1 MKRTII
7 GVALLLAAI
16 VFLLDRAA
24 RMAPAAPSSGFEV
37 VVWLAV
43 SLLVF
48 LDLLDILVRL
58 HASKLTASVDGT
70 SIPLDIGAFTPRQ
83 MQLHLKPWALIV
95 SVHNLE
101 DELDPFLESMEPY
114 REHLWVI
121 DDASTDR
128 TFLRLRQAG
137 VRCIRGNVNRK
148 KPGALKELLQHLPP
162 EIATIGI
169 LDPDVHIRNESRNE
183 SANGLSD
190 LERSL
195 FFFQRSG
202 CAAMCPRIEVR
213 QDGWLARL
221 QGLEYAITFAVG
233 RKSLA
238 DRSIT
243 SGVAFYRRDALEHV
257 FERHK
262 LSVYAEDLRN
272 ALLLLGHGEQIYY
285 DERLVVDT
293 IGKRTLRAW
302 FSQRVGWFFG
312 LIRVYQDSFD
322 DVRRIAGRHPFFV
335 YHYVFY
341 MGICALALHPLKLIA
356 LALSILGVAN
366 GLDDLLALDLIPNT
380 AWTDPGYFVL
390 AYLKYTLLIAGLLAF
405 VVKGNRRHLIA
416 SVPLFYLY
424 QLLHIVPV
432 TIGYANWLSLRYF
445 GRRVYRDHFQDEQ
458 SLAAEF
464 REQFSPS
471 PPAT

>member
-7 GVALLLAAI
+7 AVALLLGSML
-16 VFLLDRAA
+16 FLLDRAA
-24 RMAPAAPSSGFEV
+24 RAAPSVPSSGFELG
-37 VVWLAV
+37 VWLAV
-43 SLLVF
+43 NLLVF
-48 LDLLDILVRL
+48 LDLLDVIVRMQV
-58 HASKLTASVDGT
+58 ARRTASVDGT
-70 SIPLDIGAFTPRQ
+70 SIPLDIGTFTPRQ
-83 MQLHLKPWALIV
+83 MKLHLKPWALIV

-101 DELDPFLESMEPY
+101 DDLDAFLESIEPY
-114 REHLWVI
+114 RDHLWII
-121 DDASTDR
+121 DDASTDG
-128 TFLRLRQAG
+128 TFVRLRQAG
-137 VRCIRGNVNRK
+137 IRCIRGTVNRK
-148 KPGALKELLQHLPP
+148 KPGALKELLRHLPRDVG
-162 EIATIGI
+162 TIGI
-169 LDPDVHIRNESRNE
+169 LDPDVHIRNESKSE
-183 SANGLSD
+183 LSD

-195 FFFQRSG
+195 FIFQRSG
-202 CAAMCPRIEVR
+202 CAALCPRIDVR

-285 DERLVVDT
+285 DERLCVDT
-293 IGKRTLRAW
+293 VGKRTLHSW

-322 DVRRIAGRHPFFV
+322 DFRRIAGRHPFFV

-341 MGICALALHPLKLIA
+341 MGVCALALHPLKLVA
-356 LALSILGVAN
+356 LALSVVGVAN
-366 GLDDLLALDLIPNT
+366 GFDDLLGFGVIPNN
-380 AWTDPGYFVL
+380 AWTDPAYFVL
-390 AYLKYTLLIAGLLAF
+390 AYLKYTLLTAGLLAL
-405 VVKGNRRHLIA
+405 VVKGDRRHLAA

-424 QLLHIVPV
+424 QLMHIVPV
-432 TIGYANWLSLRYF
+432 TIGYANWVSLRYF

-458 SLAAEF
+458 SLAREF
-464 REQFSPS
+464 REQFTAVP

>member
-1 MKRTII
+1 MKRTIV
-7 GVALLLAAI
+7 GVALLLAA
-16 VFLLDRAA
+16 VLFLLDRAA
-24 RMAPAAPSSGFEV
+24 RAAPPFPATGFEL
-37 VVWLAV
+37 VVWIAV
-43 SLLVF
+43 SILVF
-48 LDLLDILVRL
+48 LDLLDVMVRL
-58 HASKLTASVDGT
+58 HVSRLTASVDGT
-70 SIPLDIGAFTPRQ
+70 SIPLDIGSFTPRQ
-83 MQLHLKPWALIV
+83 MKLHLQPWALIV

-101 DELDPFLESMEPY
+101 DDLDAFLESIAPY

-121 DDASTDR
+121 DDASTDQ
-128 TFLRLRQAG
+128 TFIRLRQAG
-137 VRCIRGNVNRK
+137 IHCIRGTVNRK
-148 KPGALKELLQHLPP
+148 KPGALKELLRHLPADV
-162 EIATIGI
+162 ATIGI
-169 LDPDVHIRNESRNE
+169 LDPDVHIRNHSTTE
-183 SANGLSD
+183 LSD
-190 LERSL
+190 LEQAL
-195 FFFQRSG
+195 FIFQRSG

-257 FERHK
+257 FERHR

-272 ALLLLGHGEQIYY
+272 ALLLLGLGEQIYY
-285 DERLVVDT
+285 DERLSVDT
-293 IGKRTLRAW
+293 IGKRTLHSW

-312 LIRVYQDSFD
+312 LMRVYQDSFPD
-322 DVRRIAGRHPFFV
+322 IRRIAGRHPFFV

-356 LALSILGVAN
+356 LALSIAGVAN
-366 GLDDLLALDLIPNT
+366 GLDDLLGLGVIPNT
-380 AWTDPGYFVL
+380 AWTDPAYFVL
-390 AYLKYTLLIAGLLAF
+390 AYLKYTLLTAALLALI
-405 VVKGNRRHLIA
+405 VKGERKHLIP

-432 TIGYANWLSLRYF
+432 TIGYANWLSLRYL

-458 SLAAEF
+458 SLAREF

-471 PPAT
+471 PPPAT

>member
-1 MKRTII
+1 MKRTIV
-7 GVALLLAAI
+7 GVALLLGC
-16 VFLLDRAA
+16 VLFLLDRAA
-24 RMAPAAPSSGFEV
+24 HLAPAVPSSGFDLF
-37 VVWLAV
+37 VWLTV

-58 HASKLTASVDGT
+58 QASKLTASVEGT

-83 MQLHLKPWALIV
+83 MKLHLKPWALIV
-95 SVHNLE
+95 AVHNLE
-101 DELDPFLESMEPY
+101 DELDAFLESIAPY
-114 REHLWVI
+114 RDQLWII
-121 DDASTDR
+121 DDASTDQ

-137 VRCIRGNVNRK
+137 IRCIQGGVNRK
-148 KPGALKELLQHLPP
+148 KPGALKELLRHLPDDV
-162 EIATIGI
+162 ETVGI
-169 LDPDVHIRNESRNE
+169 LDPDVHIRNESTTE
-183 SANGLSD
+183 LTD

-195 FFFQRSG
+195 FVFQRSG

-272 ALLLLGHGEQIYY
+272 ALLLLGHGQQIYY
-285 DERLVVDT
+285 DERLIVDT
-293 IGKRTLRAW
+293 IGKRTLHSW

-312 LIRVYQDSFD
+312 LMRVYQDSMPD
-322 DVRRIAGRHPFFV
+322 IRRIAGRHPFFV

-341 MGICALALHPLKLIA
+341 MGVWAMALHPLKLIA
-356 LALSILGVAN
+356 LALSVAGVAN
-366 GLDDLLALDLIPNT
+366 GLDDLLGLDLIPNT
-380 AWTDPGYFVL
+380 AWTDPAYFVL
-390 AYLKYTLLIAGLLAF
+390 AYLKYTLLTAGVLAL

-432 TIGYANWLSLRYF
+432 TIGYVNWLSLRYF
-445 GRRVYRDHFQDEQ
+445 GRRVYRDHFQDEE
-458 SLAAEF
+458 SLAREF
-464 REQFSPS
+464 QEQFRPGA
-471 PPAT
+471 PAAT

>member
-1 MKRTII
+1 VKRTII
-7 GVALLLAAI
+7 GVGLLLAA
-16 VFLLDRAA
+16 VLFLLDRAA
-24 RMAPAAPSSGFEV
+24 RAAPAAPSTGFEL
-37 VVWLAV
+37 VVWIAV

-48 LDLLDILVRL
+48 LDLIDVLVRL
-58 HASKLTASVDGT
+58 QASRLTASPDGT
-70 SIPLDIGAFTPRQ
+70 SIPLDIGTFTPRQ
-83 MQLHLKPWALIV
+83 MKLHLQPWALIV
-95 SVHNLE
+95 SVHNIE
-101 DELDPFLESMEPY
+101 DELDAFLEAMAPY
-114 REHLWVI
+114 RDNLWII

-128 TFLRLRQAG
+128 TFLRLRQEG
-137 VRCIRGNVNRK
+137 IHCIRGTVNRK
-148 KPGALKELLQHLPP
+148 KPGALKELLRQLP
-162 EIATIGI
+162 ADVRTIGI
-169 LDPDVHIRNESRNE
+169 LDPDVHIRNESKTE
-183 SANGLSD
+183 LSD
-190 LERSL
+190 LECAL
-195 FFFQRSG
+195 FVFQRSG

-285 DERLVVDT
+285 DERLSVDT
-293 IGKRTLRAW
+293 IGKRTLHSW

-322 DVRRIAGRHPFFV
+322 DIRRIAGSHPFFV

-341 MGICALALHPLKLIA
+341 MGICALVLHPLKL
-356 LALSILGVAN
+356 LALGLSIAGVAN
-366 GLDDLLALDLIPNT
+366 GFDDLLGLGVIPNV
-380 AWTDPGYFVL
+380 AWTDPAYFVL
-390 AYLKYTLLIAGLLAF
+390 AYLKYTLLTAGLLAL

-424 QLLHIVPV
+424 QLLHIIPV
-432 TIGYANWLSLRYF
+432 TIGYANWISLRYF

-458 SLAAEF
+458 SLVREF
-464 REQFSPS
+464 REQFSARPPS
-471 PPAT
+471 AT

>member
-1 MKRTII
+1 MKRTI
-7 GVALLLAAI
+7 VAVAALI
-16 VFLLDRAA
+16 AAVIFLLDRAA
-24 RMAPAAPSSGFEV
+24 RTAPAVPSTGFEV
-37 VVWLAV
+37 TVWIAV

-48 LDLLDILVRL
+48 LDLIDILVRL
-58 HASKLTASVDGT
+58 YASRLTASLDGT
-70 SIPLDIGAFTPRQ
+70 SIPLDVGEFTPRQ
-83 MQLHLKPWALIV
+83 MKLHLEPWALLV
-95 SVHNLE
+95 SVYNIE
-101 DELDPFLESMEPY
+101 DDLDALLESMEPY

-121 DDASTDR
+121 DDASTDQ

-137 VRCIRGNVNRK
+137 VQCFRGTVNRK
-148 KPGALKELLQHLPP
+148 KPGALKELLRHLPADV
-162 EIATIGI
+162 ETIGI
-169 LDPDVHIRNESRNE
+169 LDPDVHIRGASTT
-183 SANGLSD
+183 GLSD

-195 FFFQRSG
+195 FLFQRSG
-202 CAAMCPRIEVR
+202 CAAMCPRIAVR

-285 DERLVVDT
+285 DERLCVDT
-293 IGKRTLRAW
+293 IGKRTLHAW

-312 LIRVYQDSFD
+312 LIRVYQDSFN

-356 LALSILGVAN
+356 LALSVAGVAN
-366 GLDDLLALDLIPNT
+366 GLDDLLGLGLIPNT

-390 AYLKYTLLIAGLLAF
+390 AYLKYTILTAALLAF
-405 VVKGNRRHLIA
+405 VVKGERRHLIA

-424 QLLHIVPV
+424 QLLHILPV
-432 TIGYANWLSLRYF
+432 TIGYANWLALRYF
-445 GRRVYRDHFQDEQ
+445 GRRVYRDHFQDEE
-458 SLAAEF
+458 SLAREF

-471 PPAT
+471 PPPAT

>member
-1 MKRTII
+1 MRRTVI
-7 GVALLLAAI
+7 GVAVVLAG
-16 VFLLDRAA
+16 VLFLLERAS
-24 RMAPAAPSSGFEV
+24 RLAPAVPATGFDLF
-37 VVWLAV
+37 VWIAV

-48 LDLLDILVRL
+48 LDLLDIIVRL
-58 HASKLTASVDGT
+58 HVARLTASDDGT
-70 SIPLDIGAFTPRQ
+70 SIPLDVGEFTPQQ
-83 MQLHLKPWALIV
+83 MRLHLKRWALIV

-101 DELDPFLESMEPY
+101 DDLDPFLEAMQPY
-114 REHLWVI
+114 RDHLWVI

-128 TFLRLRQAG
+128 TFLRLQQAG
-137 VRCIRGNVNRK
+137 IRCFRGAVNRK
-148 KPGALKELLQHLPP
+148 KPGALKELLRHLPP
-162 EIATIGI
+162 DIETIGI
-169 LDPDVHIRNESRNE
+169 LDPDVHIGNTSRTE
-183 SANGLSD
+183 ISD

-195 FFFQRSG
+195 FLFQRSG
-202 CAAMCPRIEVR
+202 CAAMCPRITVR

-272 ALLLLGHGEQIYY
+272 ALLLLGHAEQIYY
-285 DERLVVDT
+285 DERLCVDT
-293 IGKRTLRAW
+293 IGKRTLHSW

-322 DVRRIAGRHPFFV
+322 DVRRIAGRSPFFV

-341 MGICALALHPLKLIA
+341 MGICAMALHPLKLVA
-356 LALSILGVAN
+356 LALSVTGVAN
-366 GLDDLLALDLIPNT
+366 GLDDLLGLGLIPNS
-380 AWTDPGYFVL
+380 AWTDPAYFVL
-390 AYLKYTLLIAGLLAF
+390 AYLKYTLLTAALLAF
-405 VVKGNRRHLIA
+405 VVKGDRKHLAA

-424 QLLHIVPV
+424 QLLHIIPV
-432 TIGYANWLSLRYF
+432 TIGYANWVTLRFF
-445 GRRVYRDHFQDEQ
+445 GRRVYRDHFQDEE
-458 SLAAEF
+458 SLAREF
-464 REQFSPS
+464 REQFHPS
-471 PPAT
+471 PPPAT

>member
-1 MKRTII
+1 MKRTIVAVAALI
-7 GVALLLAAI
+7 AGVL
-16 VFLLDRAA
+16 FLLDRAA
-24 RMAPAAPSSGFEV
+24 RAAPAVPSSGFELL
-37 VVWLAV
+37 VWFAV
-43 SLLVF
+43 SLVVF
-48 LDLLDILVRL
+48 LDLIDILVRL
-58 HASKLTASVDGT
+58 HAAKLTGSDDGT
-70 SIPLDIGAFTPRQ
+70 SIPLDVGAFTPRQ
-83 MQLHLKPWALIV
+83 MKLHLKPWALIV

-101 DELDPFLESMEPY
+101 EELDTFLESLEPY
-114 REHLWVI
+114 RDRLWVI
-121 DDASTDR
+121 DDASTDQ
-128 TFLRLRQAG
+128 TFVRLRQAG
-137 VRCIRGNVNRK
+137 VHCFRGSVNRK
-148 KPGALKELLQHLPP
+148 KPGALKELLRHLPADV
-162 EIATIGI
+162 ETIGI
-169 LDPDVHIRNESRNE
+169 LDPDVHIRNGSRTE
-183 SANGLSD
+183 LTD

-195 FFFQRSG
+195 FLFQRSG

-293 IGKRTLRAW
+293 IGKRTLHSW

-312 LIRVYQDSFD
+312 LIRVYQDSFAD
-322 DVRRIAGRHPFFV
+322 IRRIAGRHPFFV

-341 MGICALALHPLKLIA
+341 MGICALALHPLKLFA
-356 LALSILGVAN
+356 LALSAAGVAN
-366 GLDDLLALDLIPNT
+366 GLDDLLGLGLIPNT
-380 AWTDPGYFVL
+380 AWTDPLYFVL
-390 AYLKYTLLIAGLLAF
+390 AYVKYTLLAAGLLAF
-405 VVKGNRRHLIA
+405 VVKGERRHLIA

-424 QLLHIVPV
+424 QLLHVVPV
-432 TIGYANWLSLRYF
+432 TIGYANWLTLRYL
-445 GRRVYRDHFQDEQ
+445 GRRVYRDHFQDEE
-458 SLAAEF
+458 SLVREF

-471 PPAT
+471 PPPAT

>member
-1 MKRTII
+1 MRRTTL
-7 GVALLLAAI
+7 GVAALLAAI
-16 VFLLDRAA
+16 LFLLDRVG
-24 RMAPAAPSSGFEV
+24 RVTPAVPADGFEL
-37 VVWLAV
+37 VVWIAV

-48 LDLLDILVRL
+48 LDLIDILVRL
-58 HASKLTASVDGT
+58 YVARSTASVDGT
-70 SIPLDIGAFTPRQ
+70 SIRLDVGEFTPRQ
-83 MQLHLKPWALIV
+83 MKLHLKPWALIV

-101 DELDPFLESMEPY
+101 DDLDPFLEAMEPY

-128 TFLRLRQAG
+128 TFLRLQQAG
-137 VRCIRGNVNRK
+137 VHCIRGSVNRK
-148 KPGALKELLQHLPP
+148 KPGALKELLRHLPADL
-162 EIATIGI
+162 ETIGI
-169 LDPDVHIRNESRNE
+169 LDPDVHIRNFSR
-183 SANGLSD
+183 NGLSD

-195 FFFQRSG
+195 FLFQRSG

-257 FERHK
+257 FERHR

-285 DERLVVDT
+285 DERLCVDT
-293 IGKRTLRAW
+293 LGKRTLHSW

-312 LIRVYQDSFD
+312 LIRVYQDSFG
-322 DVRRIAGRHPFFV
+322 DVRRIAGSRPFFV

-341 MGICALALHPLKLIA
+341 MGVCALALHPLKLLA
-356 LALSILGVAN
+356 LALSIMGIAN
-366 GLDDLLALDLIPNT
+366 GFDDLLGLGVIPNT
-380 AWTDPGYFVL
+380 AWTDPAYFVL
-390 AYLKYTLLIAGLLAF
+390 AYLKYTLLTAALLAF
-405 VVKGNRRHLIA
+405 VVKGERRHLA
-416 SVPLFYLY
+416 GSVPLFYLY

-432 TIGYANWLSLRYF
+432 TIGYANWLSLRF
-445 GRRVYRDHFQDEQ
+445 LGRRVYRDHFQDEE
-458 SLAAEF
+458 SLAREF

-471 PPAT
+471 SPPAT

>member
-1 MKRTII
+1 MKRTILA
-7 GVALLLAAI
+7 VAAVIAA
-16 VFLLDRAA
+16 VLFLLDRAA
-24 RMAPAAPSSGFEV
+24 RAAPAVPSTGFEAM
-37 VVWLAV
+37 VWIAV

-48 LDLLDILVRL
+48 LDLIDIAVRL
-58 HASKLTASVDGT
+58 YASKLTASVDGT
-70 SIPLDIGAFTPRQ
+70 SIPLDVGHFTPRQ
-83 MQLHLKPWALIV
+83 MKLHLRPWALIV

-101 DELDPFLESMEPY
+101 DELDTFLEAMEPY

-128 TFLRLRQAG
+128 TFLRLQQAG
-137 VRCIRGNVNRK
+137 VHCFRGAVNRK
-148 KPGALKELLQHLPP
+148 KPGALKELLRHLPAGV
-162 EIATIGI
+162 ATIGI
-169 LDPDVHIRNESRNE
+169 LDPDVHIRNTSSGE
-183 SANGLSD
+183 LSD

-221 QGLEYAITFAVG
+221 QGLEYALTFAIG

-262 LSVYAEDLRN
+262 LSVYAEDLKN

-285 DERLVVDT
+285 DERLSVDT
-293 IGKRTLRAW
+293 IGKRTLHGW

-322 DVRRIAGRHPFFV
+322 DIRRIAGRHPFFV
-335 YHYVFY
+335 YHYIFY
-341 MGICALALHPLKLIA
+341 MGVSALALHPLKLIA
-356 LALSILGVAN
+356 LALSVAGVAN
-366 GLDDLLALDLIPNT
+366 GLDDLLGLGLIPNT
-380 AWTDPGYFVL
+380 AWTDPAYFVL
-390 AYLKYTLLIAGLLAF
+390 AWLKYTVLSTFLLAF
-405 VVKGNRRHLIA
+405 VVKGERRHLA
-416 SVPLFYLY
+416 GSVPLFYLY
-424 QLLHIVPV
+424 QLLHILPV
-432 TIGYANWLSLRYF
+432 TIGYLNWVTLRYF
-445 GRRVYRDHFQDEQ
+445 GRRVYRDHFQDEE
-458 SLAAEF
+458 SLAREF
-464 REQFSPS
+464 REQFSPA
-471 PPAT
+471 PPAAM

>member
-1 MKRTII
+1 VKRTII
-7 GVALLLAAI
+7 GVALLLGAI
-16 VFLLDRAA
+16 LFLLDRAVRA
-24 RMAPAAPSSGFEV
+24 APAAPSTGFEV
-37 VVWLAV
+37 VVWVAV

-58 HASKLTASVDGT
+58 HASRLTASVEGT
-70 SIPLDIGAFTPRQ
+70 SIPLDIGTFTPRQ
-83 MQLHLKPWALIV
+83 MKQHLQPWALLV

-101 DELDPFLESMEPY
+101 EELDAFLESIEPY
-114 REHLWVI
+114 RDHVWII
-121 DDASTDR
+121 DDASTDQ
-128 TFLRLRQAG
+128 TYVRLRQAG
-137 VRCIRGNVNRK
+137 IRCIRGAVNRK
-148 KPGALKELLQHLPP
+148 KPGALKELLRHLPADV
-162 EIATIGI
+162 ATIGI
-169 LDPDVHIRNESRNE
+169 LDPDVHIRNAST
-183 SANGLSD
+183 NGLSD

-195 FFFQRSG
+195 FAFQRSG

-243 SGVAFYRRDALEHV
+243 SGVALYRRDALEHV

-285 DERLVVDT
+285 DERLSVDT
-293 IGKRTLRAW
+293 LGKRTLHSW

-312 LIRVYQDSFD
+312 LMRVYQDSFAD
-322 DVRRIAGRHPFFV
+322 IRRIAGRHPFFV

-341 MGICALALHPLKLIA
+341 MGVCALALHPLKLVA

-366 GLDDLLALDLIPNT
+366 GLDDLLALGIIPNT
-380 AWTDPGYFVL
+380 AWTDPAYFVL
-390 AYLKYTLLIAGLLAF
+390 AYLKYTLLTAALLAL
-405 VVKGNRRHLIA
+405 VVKGNRRHLA
-416 SVPLFYLY
+416 AAVPLFYLY

-432 TIGYANWLSLRYF
+432 TIGYANWVTLRYF

-458 SLAAEF
+458 SLAREF

-471 PPAT
+471 PPPAT

>member
-1 MKRTII
+1 MKRTILA
-7 GVALLLAAI
+7 VAAVLAA
-16 VFLLDRAA
+16 VLFLLDRAA
-24 RMAPAAPSSGFEV
+24 RAVPVLPSTGFELA
-37 VVWLAV
+37 VWIAV
-43 SLLVF
+43 SLVVF
-48 LDLLDILVRL
+48 LDLLDVVVRL
-58 HASKLTASVDGT
+58 YASRLTASDAGT
-70 SIPLDIGAFTPRQ
+70 SIPLDVGRFTPQQ
-83 MQLHLKPWALIV
+83 MKLHLKPWALLV

-101 DELDPFLESMEPY
+101 EELDAFLESIEPY

-121 DDASTDR
+121 DDASTDQ

-137 VRCIRGNVNRK
+137 VRCIRGEINRK
-148 KPGALKELLQHLPP
+148 KPGALKELLRHLPP
-162 EIATIGI
+162 DVATIGI
-169 LDPDVHIRNESRNE
+169 LDPDVHILDASRD
-183 SANGLSD
+183 GISD

-195 FFFQRSG
+195 FLFQRSG
-202 CAAMCPRIEVR
+202 CAAMCPRVDVR

-221 QGLEYAITFAVG
+221 QGLEYALTFAIG

-257 FERHK
+257 FERHR

-285 DERLVVDT
+285 DERLRVDT
-293 IGKRTLRAW
+293 VGKRTLHAW
-302 FSQRVGWFFG
+302 FSQRVGWYFG

-322 DVRRIAGRHPFFV
+322 DIRRIAGRRLFFV

-341 MGICALALHPLKLIA
+341 MGILALALHPLKLA
-356 LALSILGVAN
+356 VLALSVAGVAN
-366 GLDDLLALDLIPNT
+366 GLDDLLALGLIPNIR
-380 AWTDPGYFVL
+380 WTDPLYFVL
-390 AYLKYTLLIAGLLAF
+390 AYLKYTLLTAALLAF
-405 VVKGNRRHLIA
+405 AVRGERRHLIP

-432 TIGYANWLSLRYF
+432 TIGYANWLALRYL
-445 GRRVYRDHFQDEQ
+445 GRRVYRDHFQDEE
-458 SLAAEF
+458 SLAREF

-471 PPAT
+471 PPSAM

>member
-1 MKRTII
+1 MKRTILGI
-7 GVALLLAAI
+7 ALLIAAI
-16 VFLLDRAA
+16 LFLIDRAA
-24 RMAPAAPSSGFEV
+24 RSTPTIPSTGFELI
-37 VVWLAV
+37 VWIAV

-48 LDLLDILVRL
+48 LDLLDILVRM
-58 HASKLTASVDGT
+58 HVARRTASPDGT
-70 SIPLDIGAFTPRQ
+70 SIRLDIGTFTPRQ
-83 MQLHLKPWALIV
+83 MKLHLKPWALIV

-101 DELDPFLESMEPY
+101 DELDAFLEAMEPY
-114 REHLWVI
+114 REHLWII
-121 DDASTDR
+121 DDASTDG
-128 TFLRLRQAG
+128 TFIRLRQAG
-137 VRCIRGNVNRK
+137 VHCIRGTVNRK
-148 KPGALKELLQHLPP
+148 KPGALKELLRHLPRDV
-162 EIATIGI
+162 ETIGI
-169 LDPDVHIRNESRNE
+169 LDPDVHIRNHSTTE
-183 SANGLSD
+183 LSD

-195 FFFQRSG
+195 FLFQRSG

-293 IGKRTLRAW
+293 IGKRTLHSW

-312 LIRVYQDSFD
+312 LMRVYQDSFG
-322 DVRRIAGRHPFFV
+322 DVRRIAGAHPFFV

-341 MGICALALHPLKLIA
+341 MGVCAMALHPIKLLA
-356 LALSILGVAN
+356 LALSIAGVAN
-366 GLDDLLALDLIPNT
+366 GFDDLLGLGVIPNV
-380 AWTDPGYFVL
+380 AWTDPAYFVL
-390 AYLKYTLLIAGLLAF
+390 AYLKYTLLTAALLAF
-405 VVKGNRRHLIA
+405 VVKGERRHLAA

-424 QLLHIVPV
+424 ALLHIVPITV
-432 TIGYANWLSLRYF
+432 GYANWFGLRFF

-458 SLAAEF
+458 SLAREF

-471 PPAT
+471 PPSAT

>member
-1 MKRTII
+1 MNRTIL
-7 GVALLLAAI
+7 GVAALLAA
-16 VFLLDRAA
+16 VFFLLDRVG
-24 RMAPAAPSSGFEV
+24 RVTPAVPADGFEL
-37 VVWLAV
+37 VVWLTV
-43 SLLVF
+43 SVLVF
-48 LDLLDILVRL
+48 LDLIDILVRMYV
-58 HASKLTASVDGT
+58 ARSTASADGT
-70 SIPLDIGAFTPRQ
+70 SIRLDVGEFTPRQ
-83 MQLHLKPWALIV
+83 MKLHLEPWALIV

-101 DELDPFLESMEPY
+101 DDLDPFLESIEPY

-128 TFLRLRQAG
+128 TFLRLQQAG
-137 VRCIRGNVNRK
+137 VHCIRGSVNRK
-148 KPGALKELLQHLPP
+148 KPGALKELLRHLPGNV
-162 EIATIGI
+162 ATIGI
-169 LDPDVHIRNESRNE
+169 LDPDVHIRNFSRNE
-183 SANGLSD
+183 LSD

-195 FFFQRSG
+195 FLFQRSG

-257 FERHK
+257 FERHR

-285 DERLVVDT
+285 DERLCVDT
-293 IGKRTLRAW
+293 LGKRTLHSW

-312 LIRVYQDSFD
+312 LIRVYQDSFR
-322 DVRRIAGRHPFFV
+322 DVRRIAGDHPFFV

-341 MGICALALHPLKLIA
+341 MGVCAIGLHPLKLLA
-356 LALSILGVAN
+356 LALSIMGVAN
-366 GLDDLLALDLIPNT
+366 GFDDLLGLGVIPNT
-380 AWTDPGYFVL
+380 AWTDPAYFVL
-390 AYLKYTLLIAGLLAF
+390 AYLKYTLLTAALLAF
-405 VVKGNRRHLIA
+405 VVKGERRHLA
-416 SVPLFYLY
+416 GSVPLFYLY

-432 TIGYANWLSLRYF
+432 TIGYANWLSLRFF
-445 GRRVYRDHFQDEQ
+445 GRRVYRDHFQDEE
-458 SLAAEF
+458 SLAREF

-471 PPAT
+471 SPPAT

>member
-1 MKRTII
+1 MKRTIVS
-7 GVALLLAAI
+7 VALLLGL
-16 VFLLDRAA
+16 VLFLLDRAA
-24 RMAPAAPSSGFEV
+24 RNAPAVPATGFE
-37 VVWLAV
+37 LAV
-43 SLLVF
+43 YLLVSVVVF
-48 LDLLDILVRL
+48 LDLIDIVVRL
-58 HASKLTASVDGT
+58 TMARRTASNVPT
-70 SIPLDIGAFTPRQ
+70 SMPLDVGEFTPRQ
-83 MQLHLKPWALIV
+83 MKLHLEPWALIV

-101 DELDPFLESMEPY
+101 DDLDPFLEAMEPY

-128 TFLRLRQAG
+128 TFLRLQQAG
-137 VRCIRGNVNRK
+137 IHCFRGSVNRK
-148 KPGALKELLQHLPP
+148 KPGALKELMHYLPP
-162 EIATIGI
+162 EITTVGI
-169 LDPDVHIRNESRNE
+169 LDPDVHIRNSSRSE
-183 SANGLSD
+183 ISD
-190 LERSL
+190 LEQAL

-202 CAAMCPRIEVR
+202 CAAMCPRIAVR

-221 QGLEYAITFAVG
+221 QGLEYAVTFAVG

-293 IGKRTLRAW
+293 IGKRTLHSW

-312 LIRVYQDSFD
+312 LIRVYQDSFGD
-322 DVRRIAGRHPFFV
+322 IRRIAGNRPFFV

-341 MGICALALHPLKLIA
+341 MGICALALHPLKLVA
-356 LALSILGVAN
+356 LALSISGVAN
-366 GLDDLLALDLIPNT
+366 AFDDLLGLGVIPNT
-380 AWTDPGYFVL
+380 AWTDPAYFVL
-390 AYLKYTLLIAGLLAF
+390 AYLKYTLLTAFLLTF
-405 VVKGNRRHLIA
+405 VVKGDRKHLVS

-424 QLLHIVPV
+424 ELLHIVPV
-432 TIGYANWLSLRYF
+432 TIGYANWLTLRYF
-445 GRRVYRDHFQDEQ
+445 GRRIFRDHFQDEE
-458 SLAAEF
+458 SLAREF
-464 REQFSPS
+464 REQFRRAPV
-471 PPAT
+471 T

>member
-1 MKRTII
+1 MKRTIV
-7 GVALLLAAI
+7 GVGLLLFG
-16 VFLLDRAA
+16 VLYLLARAV
-24 RMAPAAPSSGFEV
+24 RFAPAVPATGFELLV
-37 VVWLAV
+37 YAAV
-43 SLLVF
+43 SAIVF
-48 LDLLDILVRL
+48 LDLLDVVVRL
-58 HASKLTASVDGT
+58 YVARHMSGTDT
-70 SIPLDIGAFTPRQ
+70 SIELDVGDFTPRQ
-83 MQLHLKPWALIV
+83 MALHLQPWALIV

-101 DELDPFLESMEPY
+101 DELDPFLESMQPY

-128 TFLRLRQAG
+128 TFLRLQQAG
-137 VRCIRGNVNRK
+137 VQCIRGTVNRK
-148 KPGALKELLQHLPP
+148 KPGALKELLRQLPDDVQ
-162 EIATIGI
+162 TIGI
-169 LDPDVHIRNESRNE
+169 LDPDVHIRNGSGTE
-183 SANGLSD
+183 LSD

-195 FFFQRSG
+195 FRFQRSG

-257 FERHK
+257 FERHR

-285 DERLVVDT
+285 DERLCVDT
-293 IGKRTLRAW
+293 IGKRTLHAW

-322 DVRRIAGRHPFFV
+322 DVRRIAGRSPFFV
-335 YHYVFY
+335 YHYIFY
-341 MGICALALHPLKLIA
+341 MGISALVLHPLKLFA
-356 LALSILGVAN
+356 FALSAAGVAN
-366 GLDDLLALDLIPNT
+366 AIDDLLGLGLIPNN
-380 AWTDPGYFVL
+380 AWTDPAYFVL
-390 AYLKYTLLIAGLLAF
+390 AYVKYTLLTAGLLGF
-405 VVKGNRRHLIA
+405 VVKGEKRHLWS

-424 QLLHIVPV
+424 QLLHVLPV
-432 TIGYANWLSLRYF
+432 TIGYANWVSLRYF
-445 GRRVYRDHFQDEQ
+445 GRRVFRDHFQDEE
-458 SLAAEF
+458 SLVREF
-464 REQFSPS
+464 RDQFRVPV

>member
-1 MKRTII
+1 VRRTII

-24 RMAPAAPSSGFEV
+24 RIAPAAPSTGFEV

-70 SIPLDIGAFTPRQ
+70 SIPLDVGTFTPRQ
-83 MQLHLKPWALIV
+83 MKLHLKPWALIV

-114 REHLWVI
+114 RDNLWVI

-128 TFLRLRQAG
+128 TYLRLRQAG
-137 VRCIRGNVNRK
+137 IRCIRGNVNRK

-169 LDPDVHIRNESRNE
+169 LDPDVHIRNESRDE
-183 SANGLSD
+183 SATELSD

-195 FFFQRSG
+195 FLFQRSG

-293 IGKRTLRAW
+293 IGKRTLRGW

-312 LIRVYQDSFD
+312 LIRVYQDSFG

-341 MGICALALHPLKLIA
+341 MGICAMALHPLKLIA

-366 GLDDLLALDLIPNT
+366 GLDDLLALDVIPNH

-390 AYLKYTLLIAGLLAF
+390 AYVKYTLLTAGLLAL

-432 TIGYANWLSLRYF
+432 TIGYANWLSLRYL

-458 SLAAEF
+458 SLVQEF
-464 REQFSPS
+464 REQFSPI
-471 PPAT
+471 ARR

>member
-1 MKRTII
+1 MKR
-7 GVALLLAAI
+7 AI
-16 VFLLDRAA
+16 VSVAAMVGAVLFLLDRAA
-24 RMAPAAPSSGFEV
+24 RSAPAIPASGFEL
-37 VVWLAV
+37 LAYITISFV
-43 SLLVF
+43 VF
-48 LDLLDILVRL
+48 LDLIDMVVRL
-58 HASKLTASVDGT
+58 IIARRTSGTVPT
-70 SIPLDIGAFTPRQ
+70 SIPLDIGEFTPRQ
-83 MQLHLKPWALIV
+83 MQLHLQPWALIV
-95 SVHNLE
+95 SVHNVE
-101 DELDPFLESMEPY
+101 DDLDPFLEAMEPY

-137 VRCIRGNVNRK
+137 VHCIRGPVNRK

-162 EIATIGI
+162 EIVTVGVF
-169 LDPDVHIRNESRNE
+169 DPDVHIRNTATSE
-183 SANGLSD
+183 LSD

-195 FFFQRSG
+195 FLFQRSG

-213 QDGWLARL
+213 EDGWLARL
-221 QGLEYAITFAVG
+221 QGLEYAVTFAVG

-238 DRSIT
+238 DRCIT

-293 IGKRTLRAW
+293 IGKRTLHSW

-322 DVRRIAGRHPFFV
+322 DIRRIAGRRPFFV
-335 YHYVFY
+335 YHFIFY
-341 MGICALALHPLKLIA
+341 MGIFALVLHPLKLVA
-356 LALSILGVAN
+356 LGLSIAGVAN
-366 GLDDLLALDLIPNT
+366 AFDDLLGLNVIPNV
-380 AWTDPGYFVL
+380 AWTDPAYFVL
-390 AYLKYTLLIAGLLAF
+390 AYLKYTLF
-405 VVKGNRRHLIA
+405 MTFVKGRRRHMAA

-424 QLLHIVPV
+424 QLLHILPI
-432 TIGYANWLSLRYF
+432 TIGYANWVTLRYF
-445 GRRVYRDHFQDEQ
+445 GRRVFRDHFQDEE
-458 SLAAEF
+458 SLVQEF
-464 REQFSPS
+464 REQFGAS
-471 PPAT
+471 TE

>member
-1 MKRTII
+1 MRRTII

-24 RMAPAAPSSGFEV
+24 RMAPAAPSTGFEV

-58 HASKLTASVDGT
+58 HASKLTASVEGT
-70 SIPLDIGAFTPRQ
+70 SIALDIGEFTTRQ

-114 REHLWVI
+114 RDHLWVI

-137 VRCIRGNVNRK
+137 IRCIRGNVNRK

-162 EIATIGI
+162 EITTIGI
-169 LDPDVHIRNESRNE
+169 LDPDVHIRNESTD
-183 SANGLSD
+183 GLSD

-195 FFFQRSG
+195 FAFQRSG

-293 IGKRTLRAW
+293 IGKRTLRGW

-312 LIRVYQDSFD
+312 LIRVYQDSFGE
-322 DVRRIAGRHPFFV
+322 VRRIAGRHPFFV

-356 LALSILGVAN
+356 LALSIAGVAN
-366 GLDDLLALDLIPNT
+366 GFDDLLALDVIPNT

-390 AYLKYTLLIAGLLAF
+390 AYLKYTLLTAGLLAF

-424 QLLHIVPV
+424 QLLHILPV
-432 TIGYANWLSLRYF
+432 TIGYANWLSLRYL

>member
-1 MKRTII
+1 VKRTIV
-7 GVALLLAAI
+7 GVGLLLAA
-16 VFLLDRAA
+16 VLFLLHRAA
-24 RMAPAAPSSGFEV
+24 RLAPATPSTGFEV
-37 VVWLAV
+37 TVWIAV

-48 LDLLDILVRL
+48 LDLLDVLVRL
-58 HASKLTASVDGT
+58 QASKRTASVEGT
-70 SIPLDIGAFTPRQ
+70 SIQLDIGTFTERQ
-83 MQLHLKPWALIV
+83 MKLHLKPWALIV

-101 DELDPFLESMEPY
+101 DELDPFLESTEPY
-114 REHLWVI
+114 REHLWII

-137 VRCIRGNVNRK
+137 IRCIRGTVNRK
-148 KPGALKELLQHLPP
+148 KPGALKELLHHLPP
-162 EIATIGI
+162 DVETIGI
-169 LDPDVHIRNESRNE
+169 LDPDVHIRND
-183 SANGLSD
+183 SATELSD
-190 LERSL
+190 LEHSL
-195 FFFQRSG
+195 FAFQRSG

-293 IGKRTLRAW
+293 IGKRTLHAW

-312 LIRVYQDSFD
+312 LIRVYQDSFA

-341 MGICALALHPLKLIA
+341 MGVCALALHPLKLVA

-366 GLDDLLALDLIPNT
+366 GLDDLLGLGLIPNN
-380 AWTDPGYFVL
+380 AWTDPAYFVL
-390 AYLKYTLLIAGLLAF
+390 AYVKYTLLTAALLALL
-405 VVKGNRRHLIA
+405 VKGERKHLAA

-432 TIGYANWLSLRYF
+432 TIGYANWLTLRYF

-458 SLAAEF
+458 SLAREF
-464 REQFSPS
+464 REQFHPS
-471 PPAT
+471 PPPAT

>member
-1 MKRTII
+1 MRRTIV
-7 GVALLLAAI
+7 GVALLLAAV

-24 RMAPAAPSSGFEV
+24 RAAPAAPSTGFEV
-37 VVWLAV
+37 VVWIAV

-48 LDLLDILVRL
+48 LDLLDVLVRL
-58 HASKLTASVDGT
+58 QVSRLTASADGT
-70 SIPLDIGAFTPRQ
+70 SIPLDIGTFTPRQ
-83 MQLHLKPWALIV
+83 MKLHLKPWALIV
-95 SVHNLE
+95 SVHDLE

-114 REHLWVI
+114 RDNLWVI
-121 DDASTDR
+121 DDASSDR

-137 VRCIRGNVNRK
+137 IRCIRGTVNRK

-169 LDPDVHIRNESRNE
+169 LDPDVHIRNESTTE
-183 SANGLSD
+183 LSD

-195 FFFQRSG
+195 FVFQRSG

-272 ALLLLGHGEQIYY
+272 ALLLLAHGEQIYY
-285 DERLVVDT
+285 DERLGVDT
-293 IGKRTLRAW
+293 IGKRTLHSW

-312 LIRVYQDSFD
+312 LIRVYQDSFA
-322 DVRRIAGRHPFFV
+322 DVRRLAGRNPFLV

-341 MGICALALHPLKLIA
+341 MGVCALALHPLKLIA
-356 LALSILGVAN
+356 LALSVVGVAN
-366 GLDDLLALDLIPNT
+366 GVDDLLALDFIPNH

-390 AYLKYTLLIAGLLAF
+390 AYVKYTLLTGALLAL
-405 VVKGNRRHLIA
+405 VVKGRSRRYLIA

-424 QLLHIVPV
+424 QLLHILPV
-432 TIGYANWLSLRYF
+432 TVGYANWVGLRYF

-458 SLAAEF
+458 SLVREF

>member
-1 MKRTII
+1 MRRTILA
-7 GVALLLAAI
+7 VAAVLA
-16 VFLLDRAA
+16 VVLFLLHRAA
-24 RMAPAAPSSGFEV
+24 RLAPEVPATGFEV
-37 VVWLAV
+37 LVWIAV

-58 HASKLTASVDGT
+58 HAAKLIASPHGT
-70 SIPLDIGAFTPRQ
+70 SITLDVGAFTPRQ
-83 MQLHLKPWALIV
+83 MKLHLQPWALIV

-101 DELDPFLESMEPY
+101 EELDAFLESIEPY

-121 DDASTDR
+121 DDASTDL
-128 TFLRLRQAG
+128 TYTRLRQAG
-137 VRCIRGNVNRK
+137 IRCFRGTVNRK
-148 KPGALKELLQHLPP
+148 KPGALKELLRHLPP

-169 LDPDVHIRNESRNE
+169 LDPDVHIRNRSRTE
-183 SANGLSD
+183 VTD

-195 FFFQRSG
+195 FLFQRSG

-221 QGLEYAITFAVG
+221 QALEYALTFAIG

-257 FERHK
+257 FERHR

-285 DERLVVDT
+285 DETLVVDT
-293 IGKRTLRAW
+293 VGKRTLHSW

-322 DVRRIAGRHPFFV
+322 EIRRIAGERPFLV
-335 YHYVFY
+335 YHYIFY
-341 MGICALALHPLKLIA
+341 MGICALALHPLKLVT
-356 LALSILGVAN
+356 LLLSAAGVLN

-380 AWTDPGYFVL
+380 RWTDPAYFVL
-390 AYLKYTLLIAGLLAF
+390 AYLKYTLLTAGLLAF
-405 VVKGNRRHLIA
+405 VVRGERKHLIA

-432 TIGYANWLSLRYF
+432 TIGYANWLTLRYL
-445 GRRVYRDHFQDEQ
+445 GRRVYRDHFQDEE
-458 SLAAEF
+458 SLVHEF

-471 PPAT
+471 SPPAT

>member
-1 MKRTII
+1 MKRTIA
-7 GVALLLAAI
+7 GVALLIGAVL
-16 VFLLDRAA
+16 FLLYRAA
-24 RMAPAAPSSGFEV
+24 RAAPSSPSTGFEL
-37 VVWLAV
+37 VVWIAV

-48 LDLLDILVRL
+48 LDLIDITVRL
-58 HASKLTASVDGT
+58 QSARLTASPDGT
-70 SIPLDIGAFTPRQ
+70 SIPLDVGTFTEAQ
-83 MQLHLKPWALIV
+83 MKLHLKPWALIV

-101 DELDPFLESMEPY
+101 YELEAFLESMAPY
-114 REHLWVI
+114 REQLWII
-121 DDASTDR
+121 DDASTDD
-128 TFLRLRQAG
+128 TFPQLRRRG
-137 VRCIRGNVNRK
+137 INCIRGTVNRK
-148 KPGALKELLQHLPP
+148 KPGALKELLRHLPA

-169 LDPDVHIRNESRNE
+169 LDPDVHIRNESATE
-183 SANGLSD
+183 LSD

-195 FFFQRSG
+195 FLFQRSG

-221 QGLEYAITFAVG
+221 QGLEYAITFAIG

-262 LSVYAEDLRN
+262 LSVYAEDLKN
-272 ALLLLGHGEQIYY
+272 ALLLLAHGERIYY
-285 DERLVVDT
+285 DERLCVDT
-293 IGKRTLRAW
+293 IGKRTLHSW
-302 FSQRVGWFFG
+302 FSQRVGWYFG
-312 LIRVYQDSFD
+312 LMRVYQDSFA

-341 MGICALALHPLKLIA
+341 MGIFALALHPLKLVA
-356 LALSILGVAN
+356 LALSIAGVAN
-366 GLDDLLALDLIPNT
+366 GLDDLLGLGVIPNN
-380 AWTDPGYFVL
+380 AWTDPAYFVL
-390 AYLKYTLLIAGLLAF
+390 AYLKYTLLTAALLAF

-424 QLLHIVPV
+424 QLLHIVPI
-432 TIGYANWLSLRYF
+432 TIGYVNWLTLRYF
-445 GRRVYRDHFQDEQ
+445 GRRVYHDHFQDEQ
-458 SLAAEF
+458 SLVREF
-464 REQFSPS
+464 REQFSPAP

>member
-1 MKRTII
+1 MKRTVI
-7 GVALLLAAI
+7 GVALLLAA
-16 VFLLDRAA
+16 VLFLVDRAA
-24 RMAPAAPSSGFEV
+24 RIAPAAPDTGFEV
-37 VVWLAV
+37 LIWVAV

-48 LDLLDILVRL
+48 LDLLDIVVRL
-58 HASKLTASVDGT
+58 QVSRVTASVDGT
-70 SIPLDIGAFTPRQ
+70 SIPLDIGTFTPRQ
-83 MQLHLKPWALIV
+83 MKLHLQPWALIV

-101 DELDPFLESMEPY
+101 DELDAFLESMAPY

-121 DDASTDR
+121 DDASTDS

-137 VRCIRGNVNRK
+137 IHCIRGTVNRK
-148 KPGALKELLQHLPP
+148 KPGALKELLRHLPANL
-162 EIATIGI
+162 ATIGI
-169 LDPDVHIRNESRNE
+169 LDPDVHIRNGSTGE
-183 SANGLSD
+183 LSD
-190 LERSL
+190 LERAL
-195 FFFQRSG
+195 FVFQRSG

-221 QGLEYAITFAVG
+221 QGLEYALTFAVG

-285 DERLVVDT
+285 DERLCVDT
-293 IGKRTLRAW
+293 VGKRTAHAW

-312 LIRVYQDSFD
+312 LMRVYQDSFGD
-322 DVRRIAGRHPFFV
+322 IRRISGRHPFFV
-335 YHYVFY
+335 YHYIFY
-341 MGICALALHPLKLIA
+341 MGVCAMALHPLKLVA
-356 LALSILGVAN
+356 LALSIAGVAN
-366 GLDDLLALDLIPNT
+366 GLDDLLGLGLIPNT
-380 AWTDPGYFVL
+380 AWTDPVYFVL
-390 AYLKYTLLIAGLLAF
+390 AYVKYTLLTAGLLAF
-405 VVKGNRRHLIA
+405 VVRSERRHLIG

-432 TIGYANWLSLRYF
+432 TVGYANWLGLRYF

-464 REQFSPS
+464 RQQFSPGA

>member
-7 GVALLLAAI
+7 GVALLLAAV

-24 RMAPAAPSSGFEV
+24 RRAPAAPSTGFEV

-70 SIPLDIGAFTPRQ
+70 SIPLDVGAFTPRQ
-83 MQLHLKPWALIV
+83 MKLHLRPWALIV

-114 REHLWVI
+114 RENLWVI

-128 TFLRLRQAG
+128 TFLRLRQTG
-137 VRCIRGNVNRK
+137 IHCIRGNVNRK
-148 KPGALKELLQHLPP
+148 KPGALKELLHHLPP
-162 EIATIGI
+162 EIETIGI
-169 LDPDVHIRNESRNE
+169 LDPDVHIRNG

-195 FFFQRSG
+195 FLFQRSG

-293 IGKRTLRAW
+293 IGKRTLRDW

-312 LIRVYQDSFD
+312 LVRVYQDSFG

-341 MGICALALHPLKLIA
+341 MGVCALALHPLKLIA

-366 GLDDLLALDLIPNT
+366 GLDDLLALDLIPNHR
-380 AWTDPGYFVL
+380 WTDPGYFVL
-390 AYLKYTLLIAGLLAF
+390 AYLKYTLLTAGLLAF

-432 TIGYANWLSLRYF
+432 TIGYVNWVSLRYF

-458 SLAAEF
+458 SLVREF